1 MKSLMLL
8 VETVLQDLGTRCR
21 TSTTRDLKRIESRV
35 EHEGISFLTISLPN
49 FAKDL
54 QKGLKQGSIDSS
66 LFQGFSWRE
75 GLPEFLRGFLNL
87 VFDSET
93 GRLLVE
99 PDVDAIYAVRQ
110 ICLMFSKI
118 ELECTGKRTEES
130 IRGYY
135 ECEQSVKEYDKRRSS
150 DDYLSF
156 RRMSMLL
163 FGNVLQRVNNDID
176 EWKIVPKHGPG
187 ATVDRLRGNAKFD
200 QTEWTTRLEKVFPA
214 GEFLLPNWRYRHL
227 LERVTFLEPG
237 QERACKLTAVPK
249 TLKTPRL
256 IAIEPTCMQYVQQGI
271 SEKLTE
277 YLEKGPDTLFPWLV
291 GFADQGPNRLLAAEG
306 SLDGTLATLDLSEA
320 SDRVSNQLVLE
331 MTARFPSLLEGIQ
344 ACRSRKVDVPGY
356 GEIRLAKFAS
366 MGSALCFPIEAMVF
380 ATIIFLGIERELNRP
395 LTLVDVHRLKG
406 RVRVYGDDIIVPTE
420 FVHSVVEALENFGFR
435 VNHDK
440 SFWTGKFRESCGED
454 YFDGWNITVTKLR
467 RMIPTRREHVSEL
480 VSLSSFRNQMYYAG
494 NWKTVRLV
502 DDWISKIIPYPA
514 LSPTSPGIGKWSRLG
529 SDDPTSFHTHLHK
542 PLVKAMVVVSESP
555 KSILD
560 GEGALLKWFLKRG
573 ELPFADRDHLE
584 RAGRPSAV
592 GIKQTRV
599 PTD

>member
-1 MKSLMLL
+1 MLL
-8 VETVLQDLGTRCR
+8 VEMVLQDLGTRCR
-21 TSTTRDLKRIESRV
+21 TSTTQDLKRIQSRV
-35 EHEGISFLTISLPN
+35 EHEGISFLTICLPN

-54 QKGLKQGSIDSS
+54 QKGLKQGFVDSS
-66 LFQGFSWRE
+66 LFQGFSWKG

-87 VFDSET
+87 VFDSDT

-118 ELECTGKRTEES
+118 ELECTGKRTQEA

-135 ECEQSVKEYDKRRSS
+135 ECDQEVKEYDRRRSS

-187 ATVDRLRGNAKFD
+187 ATADRLRGNAKFD
-200 QTEWTTRLEKVFPA
+200 QAEWTTRLEAIFPA
-214 GEFLLPNWRYRHL
+214 GEFLIPNWRYGSN
-227 LERVTFLEPG
+227 LERVHFLEPG

-271 SEKLTE
+271 SERLVE

-291 GFADQGPNRLLAAEG
+291 GFSDQGPNRQLAANG
-306 SLDGTLATLDLSEA
+306 SLDGSLATLDLSEA

-344 ACRSRKVDVPGY
+344 ACRSRKVEVPGF
-356 GEIRLAKFAS
+356 GVLRLAKFAS

-380 ATIIFLGIERELNRP
+380 ATLIFMGIEKELNRP
-395 LTLVDVHRLKG
+395 LSLLDVHRLKG
-406 RVRVYGDDIIVPTE
+406 KVRVYGDDIIVPVE
-420 FVHSVVEALENFGFR
+420 FVHSVVEVLENFGFR

-467 RMIPTRREHVSEL
+467 RMIPTRREHVSEI

-494 NWKTVRLV
+494 NWKTVKLV
-502 DDWISKIIPYPA
+502 DGWLEDLIPYPA
-514 LSPTSPGIGKWSRLG
+514 LSPTSPGLGKWSRLG
-529 SDDPTSFHTHLHK
+529 PEKAKRFHSTLHK
-542 PLVKAMVVVSESP
+542 PLVKAMVVSTDLPDSDVS
-555 KSILD
+555 

-584 RAGRPSAV
+584 RAGRPRTV
-592 GIKQTRV
+592 GINPRWVT
-599 PTD
+599 TD

>member
-1 MKSLMLL
+1 M
-8 VETVLQDLGTRCR
+8 VLQDLGTRCR
-21 TSTTRDLKRIESRV
+21 TSTARDLKRIESRV

-54 QKGLKQGSIDSS
+54 QKGLKQGFVDSS

-75 GLPEFLRGFLNL
+75 GLPELFRGFLNL
-87 VFDSET
+87 VFDSKT
-93 GRLLVE
+93 GRLLVD

-118 ELECTGKRTEES
+118 ELECTGKRTQEA

-135 ECEQSVKEYDKRRSS
+135 ECEQDVKEHDRRRSS

-187 ATVDRLRGNAKFD
+187 ATADRLRGNAKFD
-200 QTEWTTRLEKVFPA
+200 QAEWTTRLEKIFPA
-214 GEFLLPNWRYRHL
+214 GEFLLPNWRYGDV

-237 QERACKLTAVPK
+237 QERACQLTAVPK

-271 SEKLTE
+271 SERLVE
-277 YLEKGPDTLFPWLV
+277 YLEKGSDTLFPWLV
-291 GFADQGPNRLLAAEG
+291 GFSDQGPNRQFAANG
-306 SLDGTLATLDLSEA
+306 SLDGSLATLDLSEA

-331 MTARFPSLLEGIQ
+331 MTNRFPSLLEGIQ
-344 ACRSRKVDVPGY
+344 ACRSRKVDIPGY
-356 GEIRLAKFAS
+356 GVQRLAKFAS

-380 ATIIFLGIERELNRP
+380 ATLIFIGIEKELNRP
-395 LTLVDVHRLKG
+395 LTLLDVHRLKG
-406 RVRVYGDDIIVPTE
+406 RVRVYGDDIIVPVDY
-420 FVHSVVEALENFGFR
+420 VHSVVEVLENFGFR

-467 RMIPTRREHVSEL
+467 RMIPTRREHVSEI

-502 DDWISKIIPYPA
+502 DGWLENLIPYPA
-514 LSPTSPGIGKWSRLG
+514 LSPTSPGLGKWSRLG
-529 SDDPTSFHTHLHK
+529 PDEPKRFHRTLHK
-542 PLVKAMVVVSESP
+542 PLVKAMVVSTELP
-555 KSILD
+555 KSDLS

-584 RAGRPSAV
+584 RAGRPRTV
-592 GIKQTRV
+592 GINPRWV
-599 PTD
+599 ATD